1 MSFNAADS
9 RMSFNAA
16 GSRMSP
22 EEVVMD
28 VPRQGARKRK
38 VVQRTI
44 LGSLAALAAAGITL
58 GVSRM
63 QPSLPPVESGSVW
76 PDTVRQGP
84 MLRQVHGTGSLVPQ
98 DVAWISAQTDGR
110 IEKIY
115 VQPGTPVS
123 QDTVIMDLSNPT
135 LTETMTAAEYDL
147 KQAQAAYAD
156 LEVTL
161 QSAKFDKQA
170 AAAQVTSDFQQAK
183 IKAERDRQ
191 LAAMGLIPS
200 LDFKL
205 SVSQADVLE
214 YRNGIEEKRL
224 GIIDKSSD
232 AQLAAQR
239 VKIDQFRA
247 MYELKK
253 QQVEQLHV
261 RAGVIG
267 MLQQLGAT
275 GITAPLE
282 VGQNV
287 AVGSIL
293 AKIAQQDKLKA
304 QIKITETEAKDIALG
319 QPAGIDTRNGVIPGK
334 VSRIDP
340 GAVNGT
346 VLVDVALTGALP
358 PGARPDLSVDGTVD
372 LERLE
377 NVVYVGRPSSGQ
389 PNTTVTLF
397 RVDADGKTAT
407 RTTVKL
413 GRASVNSIEILDGLK
428 PGDKVILSDMTSME
442 SHNKIRLN

>member
-1 MSFNAADS
+1 
-9 RMSFNAA
+9 
-16 GSRMSP
+16 
-22 EEVVMD
+22 
-28 VPRQGARKRK
+28 
-38 VVQRTI
+38 
-44 LGSLAALAAAGITL
+44 
-58 GVSRM
+58 
-63 QPSLPPVESGSVW
+63 
-76 PDTVRQGP
+76 
-84 MLRQVHGTGSLVPQ
+84 
-98 DVAWISAQTDGR
+98 
-110 IEKIY
+110 
-115 VQPGTPVS
+115 
-123 QDTVIMDLSNPT
+123 
-135 LTETMTAAEYDL
+135 
-147 KQAQAAYAD
+147 
-156 LEVTL
+156 
-161 QSAKFDKQA
+161 
-170 AAAQVTSDFQQAK
+170 
-183 IKAERDRQ
+183 
-191 LAAMGLIPS
+191 
-200 LDFKL
+200 
-205 SVSQADVLE
+205 VLE

-275 GITAPLE
+275 GIMAQLE

-293 AKIAQQDKLKA
+293 AKIAQQDRLKA

-377 NVVYVGRPSSGQ
+377 NVVYVGRPASGQ

-428 PGDKVILSDMTSME
+428 PGDRVILSDMTSME